1 MGNPKSQANDEL
13 VSASHLLPR
22 LMAAFHPFPP
32 SASRSPLSKR
42 QTVRYCR
49 LVEDLIAQGILEWL
63 YDLVERRW
71 GTPAAWAVTVG
82 MFASLVNA
90 GFWVLAR
97 LG

>member
-49 LVEDLIAQGILEWL
+49 LVEDLIAQGILEL
-63 YDLVERRW
+63 
-71 GTPAAWAVTVG
+71 
-82 MFASLVNA
+82 
-90 GFWVLAR
+90 LAR
-97 LG
+97 NGRILWDARHEVYVDNPARL